1 MREVAGLQVHGLYV
15 WRFGW
20 GVFWYRFDG
29 LGCRDDIH
37 ISRAFRPIG
46 LFVNDHAVAFLSSS
60 RFGDL
65 CEGTIQLITMAGSE
79 LFGTRFDY

>member
-1 MREVAGLQVHGLYV
+1 MVFMFGGL
-15 WRFGW
+15 FG
-20 GVFWYRFDG
+20 GVFWYR
-29 LGCRDDIH
+29 LGCRYDIH

-46 LFVNDHAVAFLSSS
+46 LFVNDHAMAFLSSS

-65 CEGTIQLITMAGSE
+65 CEGTIQLIMMAGSE